1 VILLLLIAT
10 PIEADQITHKF
21 NSPSFSGINQSQH
34 YLTIENQEASRKK
47 AIQDKID
54 AELEEIEREL
64 ENNTIN
70 RFLRNFES
78 RIYSR
83 LSKEL
88 VETLFEQDSLAGSV
102 DGRFYFQSEDYYIR
116 YYTLDDGTLIMETY
130 PGKYGEDGT
139 YESCEPDDL
148 CTKIEVPVSSF
159 GSDDDGT

>member
-1 VILLLLIAT
+1 M

-21 NSPSFSGINQSQH
+21 KSPSFSGINQSQH
-34 YLTIENQEASRKK
+34 YLTIENQEASRRK

-54 AELEEIEREL
+54 AELEELEREL
-64 ENNTIN
+64 ENSTIN

-88 VETLFEQDSLAGSV
+88 VETLFEQDALAGAV

-130 PGKYGEDGT
+130 PGKYGEEGT
-139 YESCEPDDL
+139 YESFEPDDL

-159 GSDDDGT
+159 GTDGDT

>member
-1 VILLLLIAT
+1 MSFLALLLMPTQIL
-10 PIEADQITHKF
+10 ADQITHKF
-21 NSPSFSGINQSQH
+21 KSPSFSGINQSQH

-47 AIQDKID
+47 AIQDKLD
-54 AELEEIEREL
+54 AELEELEREL
-64 ENNTIN
+64 ENSTIN

-88 VETLFEQDSLAGSV
+88 VETLFEQDALAGAV

-130 PGKYGEDGT
+130 PGKYGEEGT
-139 YESCEPDDL
+139 YESCEPCL
-148 CTKIEVPVSSF
+148 LYT
-159 GSDDDGT
+159 SDAADE

>member
-1 VILLLLIAT
+1 MTIPVK
-10 PIEADQITHKF
+10 ADQITHKF

-47 AIQDKID
+47 AIQDKIN
-54 AELEEIEREL
+54 AELEELEREL

-88 VETLFEQDSLAGSV
+88 VETLFEQDALAGAV

-116 YYTLDDGTLIMETY
+116 YYTLEDLSLIH
-130 PGKYGEDGT
+130 
-139 YESCEPDDL
+139 
-148 CTKIEVPVSSF
+148 I
-159 GSDDDGT
+159 